1 MQATSKGDVLEI
13 LRNLAA
19 TCLHRHSVE
28 VVANF
33 QVKCWELKRSVHRF
47 CPIPRYSR
55 ERYYR
60 VVLYESNNN
69 QSIISTSILF
79 LYLFLSYK
87 ILIILTNWSDD
98 LINFPKKEKGKNIL
112 SKRGTQ
118 RYYLRSFESKR
129 KTWKKEAEFIPR
141 LKTPDWNSRI
151 KIVSPFSLL
160 FFWNPRRYEKIIDLK
175 WDRKVNSTR
184 SSLLLNCSGKQFG
197 FCHLG
202 ESGHG
207 LPIRTCVSLENRSP
221 SFPAVRNSLCRIFDE
236 LCIRCTVQWW
246 TRNFPKTENPT
257 PPLSIKFA
265 IKFLPTLRIP
275 SSFAVISKFD
285 QKNTVPTPF
294 LQPFQFNFTL
304 LFTYSL
310 RGNICKWSIK
320 FRGNTWNW
328 NKFITRLLNWWTL
341 WKMKTFVFVILL

>member
-60 VVLYESNNN
+60 AVLYESNNN

-98 LINFPKKEKGKNIL
+98 LINFPKKRKGKIYF
-112 SKRGTQ
+112 R
-118 RYYLRSFESKR
+118 
-129 KTWKKEAEFIPR
+129 KEARNDIIYVLSNPSEKLEKKNPNGKNNPRCNKHFLIIFLQLLQLFIPR
-141 LKTPDWNSRI
+141 LKTRDSNSRI

-310 RGNICKWSIK
+310 RGN
-320 FRGNTWNW
+320 
-328 NKFITRLLNWWTL
+328 L
-341 WKMKTFVFVILL
+341 

>member
-98 LINFPKKEKGKNIL
+98 LINFPKKRKGKIYFRKEARNDIIC
-112 SKRGTQ
+112 SATKIDSIQ
-118 RYYLRSFESKR
+118 RSFESKR

-141 LKTPDWNSRI
+141 LKIPDSYSRI

-202 ESGHG
+202 ESGHR

-221 SFPAVRNSLCRIFDE
+221 SFPAVRNSLCRIFNE

-310 RGNICKWSIK
+310 RGN
-320 FRGNTWNW
+320 
-328 NKFITRLLNWWTL
+328 L
-341 WKMKTFVFVILL
+341 

>member
-60 VVLYESNNN
+60 AVLYESNNN

-98 LINFPKKEKGKNIL
+98 LINFPKKRKGKIYFRKEARNDIIC
-112 SKRGTQ
+112 SATKIDSIQ
-118 RYYLRSFESKR
+118 RSFESKR

-141 LKTPDWNSRI
+141 LKTRDSNSRI

-202 ESGHG
+202 ESGHR

-221 SFPAVRNSLCRIFDE
+221 SFPAVRNSLCRIFNE

-246 TRNFPKTENPT
+246 TRNFSKTENPT

-310 RGNICKWSIK
+310 RGN
-320 FRGNTWNW
+320 
-328 NKFITRLLNWWTL
+328 L
-341 WKMKTFVFVILL
+341 

>member
-98 LINFPKKEKGKNIL
+98 LINFPKKRKGKIYF
-112 SKRGTQ
+112 R
-118 RYYLRSFESKR
+118 
-129 KTWKKEAEFIPR
+129 KEARNDIIYVLSNPSEKLEKKNPNGKNNPRCNKHFLIIFLQLLQLFIPR
-141 LKTPDWNSRI
+141 LKTPDSNSRI

-160 FFWNPRRYEKIIDLK
+160 FFWNPKIIYLK
-175 WDRKVNSTR
+175 WDRKQYAFKFVAKLFGQTIWLLPPRRIGARAPHSYMRFPRKPQPQFPR
-184 SSLLLNCSGKQFG
+184 SSKFPLPNFRRTLHSMHRSVVNEKFSENREPNPSPLHKIRDQVSPNASNSFFLRGYFKIWSKE
-197 FCHLG
+197 HRANAV
-202 ESGHG
+202 SPT
-207 LPIRTCVSLENRSP
+207 LPIQFHATFHVFLAREFVNGRLNFEAILGIGTSL
-221 SFPAVRNSLCRIFDE
+221 
-236 LCIRCTVQWW
+236 
-246 TRNFPKTENPT
+246 
-257 PPLSIKFA
+257 
-265 IKFLPTLRIP
+265 
-275 SSFAVISKFD
+275 
-285 QKNTVPTPF
+285 
-294 LQPFQFNFTL
+294 
-304 LFTYSL
+304 
-310 RGNICKWSIK
+310 
-320 FRGNTWNW
+320 
-328 NKFITRLLNWWTL
+328 
-341 WKMKTFVFVILL
+341 